1 MLDINLPA
9 CLGHRLRDPGA
20 DRPGDPRSLWDHLL
34 PPESVQG
41 ETTTFKLCELWWKHS
56 VTVTV
61 FIQTYSFD
69 LQRPPPSSHLNEP
82 TGTFEPMCL
91 DDLGGWITWLK
102 PHILLFWSVYPIADQ
117 VVYVDQVTP
126 DGFSPSSCANGTAPR
141 SDEKAPDDQT
151 DTTRGAADAGKP
163 PREKDA

>member
-1 MLDINLPA
+1 MLDINPSWSQVMWSW
-9 CLGHRLRDPGA
+9 CWSSWRSSFFVGSSTSSGE
-20 DRPGDPRSLWDHLL
+20 RPGWDDI
-34 PPESVQG
+34 Q
-41 ETTTFKLCELWWKHS
+41 TQQLCESSWKHS

-61 FIQTYSFD
+61 FLQTYSFD

-91 DDLGGWITWLK
+91 DDLGGLITWLK
-102 PHILLFWSVYPIADQ
+102 PHILAFWSVCYITDQ
-117 VVYVDQVTP
+117 VYVDQVTP
-126 DGFSPSSCANGTAPR
+126 DGLSPSSCANGTAPR

-151 DTTRGAADAGKP
+151 DTTRGAADTSKP